1 MSELAFIFRMIS
13 RGKWKFDEW
22 NGRIVRSLL
31 HLHFS
36 YTNLILTFSL
46 AFSKW
51 WIYGSVSWRRWQTHC
66 HSTLRLC
73 GELIKHKCDACGGVE
88 CWCCQ
93 DKMDSVD
100 PRETSH
106 QQQQQKS
113 ERIFWIHQREVS
125 KVFFSFQLG
134 RIFVGVLEEAE
145 EKILLIEYKKVKKN
159 TSKLFGF
166 TRRDQITSH
175 SQIYSQVTASSFT
188 YSHHHF
194 RVYRCCLAA
203 LKPEAVEPNL
213 TC

>member
-1 MSELAFIFRMIS
+1 MIS

-36 YTNLILTFSL
+36 YTFYILIPTFSL

-51 WIYGSVSWRRWQTHC
+51 RIYGGVSWRRWQTHC

-73 GELIKHKCDACGGVE
+73 GELIKRKCDACGGVE

-100 PRETSH
+100 PHETSH

-134 RIFVGVLEEAE
+134 RIFVGVLVEAE
-145 EKILLIEYKKVKKN
+145 VKILLIEYIKRRKKTHRN
-159 TSKLFGF
+159 FLASLAELKLLPI
-166 TRRDQITSH
+166 RRYIH
-175 SQIYSQVTASSFT
+175 
-188 YSHHHF
+188 
-194 RVYRCCLAA
+194 R
-203 LKPEAVEPNL
+203 
-213 TC
+213 